1 MTSTVDAGLGPRL
14 AHFVV
19 RRRRWLWAAW
29 ALVAA
34 LLLPQARHVAS
45 RLEVAARVRGSESDA
60 VARLLAERFDSPFAR
75 SAVMVVT
82 GVPRPDSPDGRATL
96 GALVEATR
104 EVRGVTRTLSYLD
117 VPDSAFLG
125 AGSGTFVVVG
135 LDGKRGSG
143 DELVERLRAGTA
155 SATASLRTAH
165 PSLEVMWTGEDALNH
180 DLRLASA
187 HDVSAAERRALP
199 LTLALLLLAFGAVVA
214 AAIPLGVGAL
224 AIGLALGAAAIV
236 AGIWPL
242 SIALQNV
249 VSMLGLGL
257 GVDYTL
263 LLVSRFREARS
274 AGRDA
279 EDAAVEAAIH
289 AGHSVIVSG
298 ATVAVGFAALLA
310 VPLGDLRAI
319 AAGGLLVVAS
329 SALLA
334 VTLVPGLLGA
344 LGARVEIGRVLP
356 RPRGRSSS
364 PWRRFAARMA
374 RHPVRALVVA
384 GAPLVLLAMQAR
396 RLEPRLPRGDWLPRG
411 AEAARG
417 ARALRAMGS
426 GGVVQTLRVVIELP
440 YGVRALDERGYTA
453 TARIAAALLRDPR
466 VRRVRSLPG
475 VANGVVPRSTLFA
488 AVPEDAV
495 RSLVSRDAGLAL
507 LEVVPG
513 DSVDGAALP
522 ALARELRTLDA
533 AALSGLPGTRLR
545 LGGVPALNADYAD
558 AIAQRT
564 PLVVL
569 LVVGGTLLALAIGF
583 RSVLVPLKAVALNLL
598 TVGGALGVV
607 VLVFQDGHGA
617 RLLGLAG
624 PLDGTFA
631 AIPLLVFCVV
641 FGLSMDY
648 EVFLLSR
655 VAEARRRGASEGAA
669 LVAGVGRSGRVI
681 TSAASIMVVV
691 FGAFALGDFVL
702 VKILG
707 VALAAAVVL
716 DATLVRLA
724 VGPALLALAGRWNWW
739 PGSRHSEQSAQRS
752 PVCHSERRAEAPQS
766 RNRDSPCAIEPLHSG
781 RSEKGSWEGAE
792 NDERTVRR

>member
-1 MTSTVDAGLGPRL
+1 MTLDERDGRGTRL

-19 RRRRWLWAAW
+19 HRRRWLWATW
-29 ALVAA
+29 VVVAA
-34 LLLPQARHVAS
+34 LLLPHARHAAS
-45 RLEVAARVRGSESDA
+45 RFEVAARVRGSESD
-60 VARLLAERFDSPFAR
+60 VVSRLLAERFESPFAR

-82 GVPRPDSPDGRATL
+82 GVPSPDTPAGRAAL
-96 GALVEATR
+96 AALVDATGKM
-104 EVRGVTRTLSYLD
+104 RGVTRTLSYLD
-117 VPDSAFLG
+117 VRDSAFIG
-125 AGSGTFVVVG
+125 RKAGTFVVVG
-135 LDGKRGSG
+135 LDPRRGSS
-143 DELVERLRAGTA
+143 DALVERLRAGTA
-155 SATASLRTAH
+155 APASGVRAIH
-165 PSLEVMWTGEDALNH
+165 PGAEVTWTGEDALNH

-187 HDVSAAERRALP
+187 RDVSSAERRALP

-214 AAIPLGVGAL
+214 ATIPLGVGGL
-224 AIGLALGAAAIV
+224 AIGLALGAAALV
-236 AGIWPL
+236 ARVWPL

-263 LLVSRFREARS
+263 LLVSRFREARA

-279 EDAAVEAAIH
+279 EPAAIEAATH
-289 AGHSVIVSG
+289 AGHSVLVS
-298 ATVAVGFAALLA
+298 ALAVAVGFAALLA

-334 VTLVPGLLGA
+334 VTLVPGLLAA
-344 LGARVEIGRVLP
+344 LGKRIEIGRVLP
-356 RPRGRSSS
+356 RARQRNASVF
-364 PWRRFAARMA
+364 WRRFAARVA
-374 RHPVRALVVA
+374 RHPGRTLIIA
-384 GAPLVLLAMQAR
+384 GSPLIVLAMQAR
-396 RLEPRLPRGDWLPRG
+396 RLEPRLPRGDWLPRT

-417 ARALRAMGS
+417 ARALHAMGS
-426 GGVVQTLRVVIELP
+426 GGVVQTLRVVVALP
-440 YGVRALDERGYTA
+440 SGVRALDAVGYVA
-453 TARIAAALLRDPR
+453 TARIAAVLVRDPR

-475 VANGVVPRSTLFA
+475 IANGVAPTSPLFA
-488 AVPEDAV
+488 AVPEVAV
-495 RSLVSRDAGLAL
+495 RSLVSRDESLAL
-507 LEVVPG
+507 LEVVPA
-513 DSVDGAALP
+513 DTIDGSELP
-522 ALARELRTLDA
+522 TLARELRALDA
-533 AALSGLPGTRLR
+533 GAASGLPGTQL
-545 LGGVPALNADYAD
+545 LVGGLPALNADYAD
-558 AIAQRT
+558 AIARRT
-564 PLVVL
+564 PLVVI

-598 TVGGALGVV
+598 TVGAALGIV

-624 PLDGTFA
+624 PLEGTFSA
-631 AIPLLVFCVV
+631 VPLLVFCIV

-739 PGSRHSEQSAQRS
+739 PGSLVPH
-752 PVCHSERRAEAPQS
+752 RAAP
-766 RNRDSPCAIEPLHSG
+766 RASG
-781 RSEKGSWEGAE
+781 R
-792 NDERTVRR
+792 RVRAVHSARQSH